1 MARILRAI
9 PVPLEKPST
18 FIPHFISGADHT
30 KMKKLSLV
38 LIVAI
43 AAMSALFA
51 LSPQTSGKSEK
62 LIKHENSV
70 PGRYIVVFEPDAV
83 LGYYTE
89 AEMSAISHNIA
100 AEYNAAVDKV
110 WESAVQGFSA
120 EMSPKDAEMLS
131 RDPRVKLVEE
141 DMIAYAGNVQTAA
154 DWGLDR
160 IDQRGMPLNGV
171 FTYAETGQG
180 VNVYVIDSG
189 IRPTHVDF
197 GGRAAVAFDAVNDGQ
212 NGIDCHGHG
221 THVAGTVASSTYGVA
236 KNANVHGVRVLAC
249 NGSGLVSNIITGV
262 NWVKNN
268 RVNPAVVNM
277 SLWVSAVSSTL
288 DSAINSS
295 VASGVT
301 HVVAAGNRNL
311 DACNF
316 SPSSAS
322 SALVVA
328 ATGSSDAKASYSNYG
343 TCVDLFAPGSGI
355 TSLGHSSDTATR
367 VMSGTSMSSPMVA
380 GVAALYLEA
389 NPSASPATVMNR
401 ILADSTSGAVTGLDT
416 VTPNKMLYSW
426 LGNSQPPTPGSV
438 TIIKQV
444 LTADGGTASSESFT
458 YSASNIG
465 ATSFALVDN
474 DAPPADRYVDSNV
487 FVQNV
492 SSTIAVTENEKFG
505 WQLDAI
511 NCVETAGEGIPNQQ
525 NTTTDLNTK
534 TANIIVEEGESVTCT
549 FSSTQIAPSSAPVTV
564 GGSVMDQEGSAI
576 RLERVIA
583 VDALTGEAHIASVN
597 SFGYFIFEGLS
608 AGQTYFISVADSK
621 RYTFAP
627 SVITITPNED
637 LFDISFLATSRSE

>member
-1 MARILRAI
+1 
-9 PVPLEKPST
+9 
-18 FIPHFISGADHT
+18 
-30 KMKKLSLV
+30 MKRLSLV
-38 LIVAI
+38 LVVAI
-43 AAMSALFA
+43 AAISALLV

-70 PGRYIVVFEPDAV
+70 PGRYIVVFEPDSV
-83 LGYYTE
+83 QGFSTE
-89 AEMSAISHNIA
+89 AEMSAVSHNLA

-120 EMSPKDAEMLS
+120 EMSAKDAERLS

-141 DMIAYAGNVQTAA
+141 DMIAYAGNVQSSA

-160 IDQRGMPLNGV
+160 IDQRGLPLNGA

-236 KNANVHGVRVLAC
+236 KQANVYGVRVLAC

-311 DACNF
+311 DACNY

-328 ATGSSDAKASYSNYG
+328 ATGSDDAKASYSNWG

-355 TSLGHSSDTATR
+355 TSLGHSSDTAIR
-367 VMSGTSMSSPMVA
+367 GMSGTSMSSPMVA
-380 GVAALYLEA
+380 GAAALYLET
-389 NPSASPATVMNR
+389 NPTASPAAVMNR
-401 ILADSTSGAVTGLDT
+401 ILADSTSGVVSGLDT

-426 LGNSQPPTPGSV
+426 LGDSQPPTPGSV
-438 TIIKQV
+438 TIIKEV
-444 LTADGGTASSESFT
+444 FTLDGGTASTEPFT
-458 YSASNIG
+458 YTAANIG
-465 ATSFALVDN
+465 TSGFTLVDN
-474 DAPPADRYVDSNV
+474 DAPPDDRYVNPSV

-492 SSTIAVTENEKFG
+492 SSVITVVEEEKLG
-505 WQLDAI
+505 WMLSSI
-511 NCVETAGEGIPNQQ
+511 ECTETAGEGIPNQQ
-525 NTTTDLNTK
+525 NSTTDMATRSATL
-534 TANIIVEEGESVTCT
+534 IIEEGESVTCR
-549 FSSTQIAPSSAPVTV
+549 FVSTQIAPTSAPVTV
-564 GGSVMDQEGSAI
+564 SGRVLDQDGVAV
-576 RLERVIA
+576 RLERVMA
-583 VDALTGEAHIASVN
+583 MNAFTGETEIAFLN
-597 SFGYFIFEGLS
+597 SFGYFVIEGLT
-608 AGQTYFISVADSK
+608 AGETYFISVADSK
-621 RYTFAP
+621 RHTFSP
-627 SVITITPNED
+627 SVIQVTPNED
-637 LFDISFLATSRSE
+637 LYEINFTGTTRTN

>member
-1 MARILRAI
+1 
-9 PVPLEKPST
+9 
-18 FIPHFISGADHT
+18 
-30 KMKKLSLV
+30 MKRLSLV
-38 LIVAI
+38 LVVAI
-43 AAMSALFA
+43 AAISALLV

-70 PGRYIVVFEPDAV
+70 PGRYIVVFEPDSV
-83 LGYYTE
+83 QGFSTE
-89 AEMSAISHNIA
+89 AEMSAVSHNLA

-120 EMSPKDAEMLS
+120 EMSAKDAERLS

-141 DMIAYAGNVQTAA
+141 DMIAYAGNIQSSA

-160 IDQRGMPLNGV
+160 IDQRGLPLNGA

-236 KNANVHGVRVLAC
+236 KQANVYGVRVLAC

-311 DACNF
+311 DACNY

-328 ATGSSDAKASYSNYG
+328 ATGSDDAKASYSNWG

-367 VMSGTSMSSPMVA
+367 SMSGTSMSSPMVA
-380 GVAALYLEA
+380 GAAALYLET
-389 NPSASPATVMNR
+389 NPTASPAAVMNR
-401 ILADSTSGAVTGLDT
+401 ILADSTSGVVSGLDT

-426 LGNSQPPTPGSV
+426 LGDSQPPTPGSV
-438 TIIKQV
+438 TIIKEV
-444 LTADGGTASSESFT
+444 FTLDGGTASTEPFT
-458 YSASNIG
+458 YTAANIG
-465 ATSFALVDN
+465 TSGFTLVDN
-474 DAPPADRYVDSNV
+474 DAPPDDRYVNPSV

-492 SSTIAVTENEKFG
+492 SSVITVVEEEKLG
-505 WQLDAI
+505 WMLSSI
-511 NCVETAGEGIPNQQ
+511 ECTETAGEGIPNQQ
-525 NTTTDLNTK
+525 NSTTDMATRSATL
-534 TANIIVEEGESVTCT
+534 IIEEGESVTCR
-549 FSSTQIAPSSAPVTV
+549 FVSTQIAPTSAPVTV
-564 GGSVMDQEGSAI
+564 SGRVLDQDGVAV
-576 RLERVIA
+576 RLERVMA
-583 VDALTGEAHIASVN
+583 MNAFTGETEIAFLN
-597 SFGYFIFEGLS
+597 SFGYFVIEGLT
-608 AGQTYFISVADSK
+608 AGETYFISVADSK
-621 RYTFAP
+621 RHTFSP
-627 SVITITPNED
+627 SVIQVTPNED
-637 LFDISFLATSRSE
+637 LYEINFTGTTRTN

>member
-30 KMKKLSLV
+30 KMKRLSLV
-38 LIVAI
+38 IVVAI
-43 AAMSALFA
+43 AAMSAFLA
-51 LSPQTSGKSEK
+51 LSLQTSGKSEK

-70 PGRYIVVFEPDAV
+70 PGRYIVVFEPDSV
-83 LGYYTE
+83 QGFSTE

-120 EMSPKDAEMLS
+120 EMSAKDAERLS

-141 DMIAYAGNVQTAA
+141 DMIAYAGNVQGSA
-154 DWGLDR
+154 DWGIDR
-160 IDQRGMPLNGV
+160 IDQRGLPLNGA
-171 FTYAETGQG
+171 FTYSETGQG

-236 KNANVHGVRVLAC
+236 KQANVYGVRVLGC
-249 NGSGLVSNIITGV
+249 GGSGLVSNIITGV

-311 DACNF
+311 DACNY

-328 ATGSSDAKASYSNYG
+328 ATGSDDAKASYSNWG
-343 TCVDLFAPGSGI
+343 TCVDLFAPGSSI

-367 VMSGTSMSSPMVA
+367 AMSGTSMASPMVA
-380 GVAALYLEA
+380 GAAALYLQA
-389 NPSASPATVMNR
+389 NPTASPNTVMNR
-401 ILADSTSGAVTGLDT
+401 ILADSTSGVVSGLDT

-426 LGNSQPPTPGSV
+426 LGDSQPPTPGSV

-444 LTADGGTASSESFT
+444 VTADGGTASSEQFT

-465 ATSFALVDN
+465 SDSFALIDN
-474 DAPPADRYVDSNV
+474 DAPPADRYVNPSV
-487 FVQNV
+487 YVQNV
-492 SSTIAVTENEKFG
+492 SSVITVTEDTKLG
-505 WQLDAI
+505 WMLTGI
-511 NCVETAGEGIPNQQ
+511 ECTETAGGGQPNQQ
-525 NTTTDLNTK
+525 NSTVDLSSK
-534 TANIIVEEGESVTCT
+534 TATLIVEEGENVTCT
-549 FSSTQIAPSSAPVTV
+549 FTGSQIAPTSAPVTV
-564 GGSVMDQEGSAI
+564 SGRILDTQGMAV

-583 VDALTGEAHIASVN
+583 QNAFTGETQIATVN
-597 SFGYFIFEGLS
+597 SFGYYTFEGLS
-608 AGQTYFISVADSK
+608 AGETYFIMAAESK
-621 RYTFAP
+621 RYTFSP
-627 SVITITPNED
+627 SIIQITPNED
-637 LFDISFLATSRSE
+637 LSEVNFTATGRSE

>member
-1 MARILRAI
+1 
-9 PVPLEKPST
+9 
-18 FIPHFISGADHT
+18 
-30 KMKKLSLV
+30 MKRLSLV
-38 LIVAI
+38 LVVAI
-43 AAMSALFA
+43 AAMSALLV

-70 PGRYIVVFEPDAV
+70 PGRYIVVFEPDSV
-83 LGYYTE
+83 QGFSTE
-89 AEMSAISHNIA
+89 AEMSAVSHNLA

-120 EMSPKDAEMLS
+120 EMSAKDAERLS
-131 RDPRVKLVEE
+131 RDPRVKFVEE
-141 DMIAYAGNVQTAA
+141 DMIAYAGNVQSSA

-160 IDQRGMPLNGV
+160 IDQRDLPLNGS
-171 FTYAETGQG
+171 FTYSETGQG

-236 KNANVHGVRVLAC
+236 KQANVYGVRVLAC

-311 DACNF
+311 DACNY

-328 ATGSSDAKASYSNYG
+328 ATGSDDAKASYSNWG

-355 TSLGHSSDTATR
+355 TSLGHSSDTAIR
-367 VMSGTSMSSPMVA
+367 GMSGTSMSSPMVA
-380 GVAALYLEA
+380 GAAALYLQA
-389 NPSASPATVMNR
+389 NPTASPTTVKNR
-401 ILADSTSGAVTGLDT
+401 ILADSTSGVVSGLDT

-426 LGNSQPPTPGSV
+426 LGDSQPPTPGSV

-444 LTADGGTASSESFT
+444 LTATGGTASTDTFT
-458 YSASNIG
+458 YTASNIG
-465 ATSFALVDN
+465 ATSFTLVDN
-474 DAPPADRYVDSNV
+474 DAPPEDRYVDANV

-492 SSTIAVTENEKFG
+492 SSTITVTEDQKFG
-505 WQLDAI
+505 WQLNSI
-511 NCVETAGEGIPNQQ
+511 NCVETPGGNLPNNQ
-525 NTTTDLNTK
+525 NTTTDLNSK

-549 FSSTQIAPSSAPVTV
+549 FTSSEIAPTSAGATV
-564 GGSVMDQEGSAI
+564 IGRVLTEEGSALSFS
-576 RLERVIA
+576 RLTLLNL
-583 VDALTGEAHIASVN
+583 LTGEEWSATTN
-597 SFGYFIFEGLS
+597 SFGYFVFDGIPVS
-608 AGQTYFISVADSK
+608 AFYSISVNESK
-621 RYTFAP
+621 RHVFAP
-627 SVITITPNED
+627 ATRTFSLEG
-637 LFDISFLATSRSE
+637 DISGLDFVASPRTVWP